1 MVSCAVERFGVN
13 SRRVFVA
20 GLSAGGAMAAAL
32 LAAYPDVFA
41 AGAVA
46 AGLPVGAANSV
57 SEALRRMAEAG
68 PARSPTEWGDQARH
82 AAPVGYRGPW
92 PRLSIWHGMA
102 DRVVDPE
109 NATLLATQWASL
121 HGFDAAATRIR
132 LLGGARHEQ
141 WAAEGHVAVELWKL
155 DALGHD
161 WPPGAVEHIA
171 RFWEIAPD

>member
-1 MVSCAVERFGVN
+1 MV
-13 SRRVFVA
+13 
-20 GLSAGGAMAAAL
+20 AAL

-121 HGFDAAATRIR
+121 HGLDAAATRIR